1 MRRKQPRLTAEQ
13 VTILLTAL
21 SDYLERQE
29 VIAHDIEAVMCIAD
43 DDEVALMEFD
53 LNDVRR
59 RISQTFESIAIL
71 RSLCP
76 EAFPSD

>member
-76 EAFPSD
+76 EAFPGD

>member
-21 SDYLERQE
+21 GDYLERQE
-29 VIAHDIEAVMCIAD
+29 VIARDIEAVMCIAD

-76 EAFPSD
+76 PAFPGD